1 MNHPIVVLHG
11 WGLSAKTFEPLVAEL
26 KKQHFQ
32 VMVPDFPGFDSLH
45 IPAKPLT
52 LADYADFLDSYLR
65 KHHIEKPILIGHSFG
80 GRVALK
86 YQYDYPGNI
95 AALILTGAPGF
106 TPVSR
111 KKLAL
116 FISIAKIGGTLFSLP
131 LLYRLK
137 DRVRLW
143 YYYVVGARDFYRAE
157 GVMRETFKNIVKEPL
172 VSCMENVRVPT
183 LLVWGESDVIVPVS
197 VAARMEKV
205 IRGAKLLVLP
215 HEGHNVPYKKPKE
228 FTAAIYDFLL
238 SIT

>member
-1 MNHPIVVLHG
+1 MKYPIVVLHG

-32 VMVPDFPGFDSLH
+32 VFAPDFPGFDSLH
-45 IPAKPLT
+45 IPTRPLT
-52 LADYADFLDSYLR
+52 LADYANFLDSYLR
-65 KHHIEKPILIGHSFG
+65 KQNIEKPILIGHSFG

-86 YQYDYPGNI
+86 YQYTYPKNI
-95 AALILTGAPGF
+95 TALILTGAPGF
-106 TPVSR
+106 TPISR

-116 FISIAKIGGTLFSLP
+116 FITIAKIGGTLFSLP

-172 VSCMENVRVPT
+172 VSCMDNVRIPT
-183 LLVWGESDVIVPVS
+183 LLVWGADDIIVPV
-197 VAARMEKV
+197 AIANKMKDA
-205 IRGAKLLVLP
+205 IINAKLIILP
-215 HEGHNVPYKKPKE
+215 NSGHGVSYKNPKQ
-228 FTAAIYDFLL
+228 FYNAISSWIQSL
-238 SIT
+238 